1 MPFRCV
7 SSSRPKPEVGKHYT
21 LAFFNNSFTVSIPP
35 ILQLQ
40 KLLSKHACPLS
51 PSLTHEASPVSP
63 FQWEVESLETPAS
76 EGATEPLSESPQR
89 FQYPSSPRQLG
100 RWIEVGSEGFDE
112 ECELDVGAS
121 KESFPTGLSKEIP
134 IVSLSGGTPGAGLKK
149 ETPNTGL
156 SKEIPITGLNKE
168 SPNTGLNK
176 ETPNTGL
183 SKEIPITGLNKETP
197 NTALNKET
205 PNTGLNKEK
214 PPHKDKPFIASHFS
228 PPLHLAIECNA
239 NEPSLLNSYQ
249 PQPARSLLSS
259 PTFHERIPKYSVFVD
274 VERTGQSMSVSM
286 KQRMMEER
294 AFFLC
299 DVMGLPKTCTA
310 EGLFTVRVDAGVQNR
325 TLRFCLPV
333 M

>member
-21 LAFFNNSFTVSIPP
+21 LAFFNSSFTVSIPP
-35 ILQLQ
+35 IPQLQ

-168 SPNTGLNK
+168 SPNT
-176 ETPNTGL
+176 
-183 SKEIPITGLNKETP
+183 
-197 NTALNKET
+197 A
-205 PNTGLNKEK
+205 LNKEK

>member
-1 MPFRCV
+1 MSFRCV

-21 LAFFNNSFTVSIPP
+21 LAFFNNSFTVSIPSIP
-35 ILQLQ
+35 QLQ
-40 KLLSKHACPLS
+40 KLLSKYACPLS

-134 IVSLSGGTPGAGLKK
+134 IVSLSGGTPVTGLSG
-149 ETPNTGL
+149 ETPTTGL

-168 SPNTGLNK
+168 S
-176 ETPNTGL
+176 
-183 SKEIPITGLNKETP
+183 P

-310 EGLFTVRVDAGVQNR
+310 EGLFTVRVGAGVQNR
-325 TLRFCLPV
+325 TPRFCLPV

>member
-35 ILQLQ
+35 IPQLQ

-100 RWIEVGSEGFDE
+100 RWIEIGSEGFDE

-134 IVSLSGGTPGAGLKK
+134 IVSLSGGTPVTGLSG
-149 ETPNTGL
+149 ETPTTGL

-183 SKEIPITGLNKETP
+183 
-197 NTALNKET
+197 
-205 PNTGLNKEK
+205 NKEK
-214 PPHKDKPFIASHFS
+214 PAHKDKPFIASHFS

-299 DVMGLPKTCTA
+299 DVMGLSKTCTA

-325 TLRFCLPV
+325 TLRFCLPA

>member
-134 IVSLSGGTPGAGLKK
+134 IVSLSGGTPV
-149 ETPNTGL
+149 TGL
-156 SKEIPITGLNKE
+156 SG
-168 SPNTGLNK
+168 
-176 ETPNTGL
+176 ETPTTGL

-205 PNTGLNKEK
+205 PNTALNKEK
-214 PPHKDKPFIASHFS
+214 TPHKDKPFIASHFS

-299 DVMGLPKTCTA
+299 DVMGLSKTCTA

>member
-176 ETPNTGL
+176 ETPNT
-183 SKEIPITGLNKETP
+183 
-197 NTALNKET
+197 A
-205 PNTGLNKEK
+205 LNKEK

>member
-183 SKEIPITGLNKETP
+183 
-197 NTALNKET
+197 
-205 PNTGLNKEK
+205 NKEK

>member
-134 IVSLSGGTPGAGLKK
+134 IVSLSGGTPVTGLSG
-149 ETPNTGL
+149 ETPTTGL

-176 ETPNTGL
+176 E
-183 SKEIPITGLNKETP
+183 S
-197 NTALNKET
+197 

-214 PPHKDKPFIASHFS
+214 TPHKDKPFIASHFS

>member
-1 MPFRCV
+1 MPSRCV

-134 IVSLSGGTPGAGLKK
+134 IVSLSGGTPVTGLSG
-149 ETPNTGL
+149 ETPTTGL

-176 ETPNTGL
+176 ETPNT
-183 SKEIPITGLNKETP
+183 
-197 NTALNKET
+197 ALNKEKT
-205 PNTGLNKEK
+205 
-214 PPHKDKPFIASHFS
+214 PHKDKPFIASHFS

>member
-112 ECELDVGAS
+112 ECESDVGAS

-134 IVSLSGGTPGAGLKK
+134 IVSLSGGTPV
-149 ETPNTGL
+149 TGL
-156 SKEIPITGLNKE
+156 SG
-168 SPNTGLNK
+168 
-176 ETPNTGL
+176 ETPTTGL

-197 NTALNKET
+197 NTGLNKET
-205 PNTGLNKEK
+205 PNTALNKEK
-214 PPHKDKPFIASHFS
+214 TPHKDKPFIASHFS

-325 TLRFCLPV
+325 TPRFCLPV

>member
-134 IVSLSGGTPGAGLKK
+134 IVSLSGGTPV
-149 ETPNTGL
+149 TGL
-156 SKEIPITGLNKE
+156 SG
-168 SPNTGLNK
+168 
-176 ETPNTGL
+176 ETPTTGL

-197 NTALNKET
+197 NTGLNKET
-205 PNTGLNKEK
+205 PNTALNKEK
-214 PPHKDKPFIASHFS
+214 TPHKDKPFIASHFS

-299 DVMGLPKTCTA
+299 DVMGLSKTCTA
-310 EGLFTVRVDAGVQNR
+310 EGLFTVRVDTGVQNR

>member
-1 MPFRCV
+1 M
-7 SSSRPKPEVGKHYT
+7 GKHYT

-176 ETPNTGL
+176 ETPNT
-183 SKEIPITGLNKETP
+183 
-197 NTALNKET
+197 A
-205 PNTGLNKEK
+205 LNKEK

-299 DVMGLPKTCTA
+299 DVMGLSKTCTA

>member
-168 SPNTGLNK
+168 SPNTA
-176 ETPNTGL
+176 
-183 SKEIPITGLNKETP
+183 LNKETP
-197 NTALNKET
+197 NTALNKEKT
-205 PNTGLNKEK
+205 
-214 PPHKDKPFIASHFS
+214 PHKDKPFIASHFS

>member
-35 ILQLQ
+35 IPQLQ

-89 FQYPSSPRQLG
+89 FQYLSSPRQLG

-168 SPNTGLNK
+168 SPNTG
-176 ETPNTGL
+176 
-183 SKEIPITGLNKETP
+183 
-197 NTALNKET
+197 LNKET

>member
-1 MPFRCV
+1 M
-7 SSSRPKPEVGKHYT
+7 GKHYT

-183 SKEIPITGLNKETP
+183 
-197 NTALNKET
+197 
-205 PNTGLNKEK
+205 NKEK
-214 PPHKDKPFIASHFS
+214 TPHKDKPFIASHFS

-299 DVMGLPKTCTA
+299 DVMGLSKTCTA

>member
-1 MPFRCV
+1 M
-7 SSSRPKPEVGKHYT
+7 GKHYT

-134 IVSLSGGTPGAGLKK
+134 IVSLSGGTPV
-149 ETPNTGL
+149 TGL
-156 SKEIPITGLNKE
+156 SG
-168 SPNTGLNK
+168 
-176 ETPNTGL
+176 ETPTTGL

-205 PNTGLNKEK
+205 PNTALNKEK

>member
-35 ILQLQ
+35 IPQLQ

-134 IVSLSGGTPGAGLKK
+134 IVSLSGGTPGAGLSG
-149 ETPNTGL
+149 ETPT
-156 SKEIPITGLNKE
+156 
-168 SPNTGLNK
+168 
-176 ETPNTGL
+176 TGL

-205 PNTGLNKEK
+205 PNTALNKEK
-214 PPHKDKPFIASHFS
+214 NPHKDKPFIASHFS

>member
-1 MPFRCV
+1 M
-7 SSSRPKPEVGKHYT
+7 GKHYT

-35 ILQLQ
+35 IPQLQ

-176 ETPNTGL
+176 ETPNT
-183 SKEIPITGLNKETP
+183 
-197 NTALNKET
+197 ALNKEKT
-205 PNTGLNKEK
+205 
-214 PPHKDKPFIASHFS
+214 PHKDKPFIASHFS

>member
-134 IVSLSGGTPGAGLKK
+134 IVSLSGGTPV
-149 ETPNTGL
+149 TGL
-156 SKEIPITGLNKE
+156 SG
-168 SPNTGLNK
+168 
-176 ETPNTGL
+176 ETPTTGL

-205 PNTGLNKEK
+205 PNTALNKEK
-214 PPHKDKPFIASHFS
+214 NPHKDKPFIASHFS

-299 DVMGLPKTCTA
+299 DVMGLSKTCTA

>member
-35 ILQLQ
+35 IPQLQ

-176 ETPNTGL
+176 ETPNT
-183 SKEIPITGLNKETP
+183 
-197 NTALNKET
+197 ALNKEKT
-205 PNTGLNKEK
+205 
-214 PPHKDKPFIASHFS
+214 PHKDKPFIASHFS

>member
-35 ILQLQ
+35 IPQLQ

-134 IVSLSGGTPGAGLKK
+134 IVSLSGGTPV
-149 ETPNTGL
+149 TGL
-156 SKEIPITGLNKE
+156 SG
-168 SPNTGLNK
+168 
-176 ETPNTGL
+176 ETPTTGL

-205 PNTGLNKEK
+205 PNTALNKEK
-214 PPHKDKPFIASHFS
+214 TPHKDKPFIASHFS

>member
-1 MPFRCV
+1 M
-7 SSSRPKPEVGKHYT
+7 GKHYT

-134 IVSLSGGTPGAGLKK
+134 IVSLSGGTPV
-149 ETPNTGL
+149 TGL
-156 SKEIPITGLNKE
+156 SG
-168 SPNTGLNK
+168 
-176 ETPNTGL
+176 ETPTTGL

-205 PNTGLNKEK
+205 PNTALNKEK
-214 PPHKDKPFIASHFS
+214 NPHKDKPFIASHFS

-299 DVMGLPKTCTA
+299 DVMGLSKTCTA

>member
-35 ILQLQ
+35 IPQLQ

-134 IVSLSGGTPGAGLKK
+134 IVSLSGGTPV
-149 ETPNTGL
+149 TGL
-156 SKEIPITGLNKE
+156 SG
-168 SPNTGLNK
+168 
-176 ETPNTGL
+176 ETPTTGL

-205 PNTGLNKEK
+205 PNTALNKEK
-214 PPHKDKPFIASHFS
+214 TPHKDKPFIASHFS

-299 DVMGLPKTCTA
+299 DVMGLSKTCTA

>member
-35 ILQLQ
+35 IPQLQ

-134 IVSLSGGTPGAGLKK
+134 IVSLSGGTPV
-149 ETPNTGL
+149 TGL
-156 SKEIPITGLNKE
+156 SG
-168 SPNTGLNK
+168 
-176 ETPNTGL
+176 ETPTTGL

-205 PNTGLNKEK
+205 PNTALNKEK
-214 PPHKDKPFIASHFS
+214 NPHKDKPFIASHFS

-299 DVMGLPKTCTA
+299 DVMGLSKTCTA

>member
-176 ETPNTGL
+176 E
-183 SKEIPITGLNKETP
+183 
-197 NTALNKET
+197 
-205 PNTGLNKEK
+205 K

>member
-168 SPNTGLNK
+168 
-176 ETPNTGL
+176 
-183 SKEIPITGLNKETP
+183 
-197 NTALNKET
+197 T

-299 DVMGLPKTCTA
+299 DVMGLSKTCTA

>member
-35 ILQLQ
+35 IPQLQ

-134 IVSLSGGTPGAGLKK
+134 IVSLSGGTPV
-149 ETPNTGL
+149 TGL
-156 SKEIPITGLNKE
+156 SG
-168 SPNTGLNK
+168 
-176 ETPNTGL
+176 ETPTTGL

-214 PPHKDKPFIASHFS
+214 TPHKDKPFIASHFS
-228 PPLHLAIECNA
+228 PPLHLTIECNA

-299 DVMGLPKTCTA
+299 DVMGLSKTCTA

>member
-168 SPNTGLNK
+168 
-176 ETPNTGL
+176 
-183 SKEIPITGLNKETP
+183 TP

>member
-134 IVSLSGGTPGAGLKK
+134 IVSLSGGTPV
-149 ETPNTGL
+149 TGL
-156 SKEIPITGLNKE
+156 SG
-168 SPNTGLNK
+168 
-176 ETPNTGL
+176 ETPTTGL

-205 PNTGLNKEK
+205 PNTALNKEK
-214 PPHKDKPFIASHFS
+214 TPHKDKPFIASHFS
-228 PPLHLAIECNA
+228 PPLHLTIECNA

-299 DVMGLPKTCTA
+299 DVMGLSKTCTA

>member
-134 IVSLSGGTPGAGLKK
+134 IVSLSGGTPV
-149 ETPNTGL
+149 TGL
-156 SKEIPITGLNKE
+156 SG
-168 SPNTGLNK
+168 
-176 ETPNTGL
+176 ETPTTGL

-205 PNTGLNKEK
+205 PNTALNKEK

>member
-35 ILQLQ
+35 IPQLQ

-134 IVSLSGGTPGAGLKK
+134 IVSLSGGTPV
-149 ETPNTGL
+149 TGL
-156 SKEIPITGLNKE
+156 SG
-168 SPNTGLNK
+168 
-176 ETPNTGL
+176 ETPTTGL

>member
-35 ILQLQ
+35 IPQLQ

-183 SKEIPITGLNKETP
+183 
-197 NTALNKET
+197 
-205 PNTGLNKEK
+205 NKEK

-249 PQPARSLLSS
+249 PQPTRSLLSS

>member
-168 SPNTGLNK
+168 KT
-176 ETPNTGL
+176 
-183 SKEIPITGLNKETP
+183 
-197 NTALNKET
+197 
-205 PNTGLNKEK
+205 
-214 PPHKDKPFIASHFS
+214 PHKDKPFIASHFS

>member
-35 ILQLQ
+35 IPQLQ

-168 SPNTGLNK
+168 
-176 ETPNTGL
+176 
-183 SKEIPITGLNKETP
+183 TP

-205 PNTGLNKEK
+205 PNTALNMEK
-214 PPHKDKPFIASHFS
+214 NPHKDKPFIASHFS

-299 DVMGLPKTCTA
+299 DVMGLSKTCTA

>member
-168 SPNTGLNK
+168 
-176 ETPNTGL
+176 
-183 SKEIPITGLNKETP
+183 
-197 NTALNKET
+197 T

>member
-176 ETPNTGL
+176 ETPNT
-183 SKEIPITGLNKETP
+183 
-197 NTALNKET
+197 A
-205 PNTGLNKEK
+205 LNKEK

-299 DVMGLPKTCTA
+299 DVMGLSKTCTA

>member
-168 SPNTGLNK
+168 TPNTGLNK
-176 ETPNTGL
+176 ETPNT
-183 SKEIPITGLNKETP
+183 
-197 NTALNKET
+197 A
-205 PNTGLNKEK
+205 LNKEK

>member
-168 SPNTGLNK
+168 
-176 ETPNTGL
+176 
-183 SKEIPITGLNKETP
+183 TP
-197 NTALNKET
+197 NTA
-205 PNTGLNKEK
+205 LNKEK

>member
-35 ILQLQ
+35 IPQLQ

-176 ETPNTGL
+176 ETPNT
-183 SKEIPITGLNKETP
+183 
-197 NTALNKET
+197 A
-205 PNTGLNKEK
+205 LNKEK

-299 DVMGLPKTCTA
+299 DVMGLSKTCTA